1 MKSNPTPHSLMRA
14 LSGFFVSLFG
24 ILGWLFQSI
33 LHILTCGLLLCGL
46 IGLLIY
52 AKVRPELDHCREVA
66 YDKLA
71 QMQRQDFSMLSDTE
85 IYDKNDQLIGLINA
99 GHYEY
104 VPISQISMN
113 LQNAYIAQE
122 DRRFKSHTGVDWI
135 ATFRAGLALIK
146 NRGEITQG
154 GSTITQQLAKNL
166 YFSQEKT
173 MNRKAA
179 EVFLALEL
187 ERNYTKDEILELY
200 VNSIYFGD
208 GYYNVGEASE
218 GYFGKPVAKM
228 NDYECTLLAGVPNAP
243 SKYAPS
249 KNLALAEK
257 RQKKVISRMEA
268 CGYLTKE
275 DTTLMSA
282 ELVAMN

>member
-1 MKSNPTPHSLMRA
+1 MNPNYSRDNSIRKRKEKTGAKAGHAAGFLA
-14 LSGFFVSLFG
+14 VKVFFVCFLAVVIVGGCAGAG
-24 ILGWLFQSI
+24 ILK
-33 LHILTCGLLLCGL
+33 GLVDSAPD
-46 IGLLIY
+46 I
-52 AKVRPELDHCREVA
+52 
-66 YDKLA
+66 
-71 QMQRQDFSMLSDTE
+71 SNLSVTPSE
-85 IYDKNDQLIGLINA
+85 TATYIYDQNGTAMQKLTLASSNRTLVTLDQIP
-99 GHYEY
+99 ED
-104 VPISQISMN
+104 
-113 LQNAYIAQE
+113 LQHAVVAIEDQRFYQHKGIDIPGIA
-122 DRRFKSHTGVDWI
+122 
-135 ATFRAGLALIK
+135 RAFVVG
-146 NRGEITQG
+146 ITSG
-154 GSTITQQLAKNL
+154 SFSEGASTITQQLAKNL

-218 GYFGKPVAKM
+218 GYFGKPAAKM